1 MLDSKS
7 FPKDAIDLWPEIFS
21 EVEINVVPLQYV
33 CGVRIFFK
41 NKKIWEVS
49 FNKSTN
55 YSSIENQI
63 KETVS
68 KYEEQID
75 KVDFKLNTIQIK
87 KDIIKRTNKFLKSK
101 KL

>member
-1 MLDSKS
+1 MYKNKS

-21 EVEINVVPLQYV
+21 DVEINVVPLQYV

-41 NKKIWEVS
+41 NKKIWEVE
-49 FNKSTN
+49 FNKSN
-55 YSSIENQI
+55 QFESIEDQI
-63 KETVS
+63 NETIS
-68 KYEEQID
+68 KYEKQID
-75 KVDFKLNTIQIK
+75 KVDFKLNTNQIK